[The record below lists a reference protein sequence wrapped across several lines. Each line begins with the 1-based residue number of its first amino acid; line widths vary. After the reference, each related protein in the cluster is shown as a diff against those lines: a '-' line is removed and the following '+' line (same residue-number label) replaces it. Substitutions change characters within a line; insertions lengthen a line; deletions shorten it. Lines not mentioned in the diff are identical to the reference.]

1 MKVYQKVRRFIEGS
15 WNRKWWRKESEHRKI
30 CWSRKWRGMP
40 SSGYLWWKYS
50 GKEFK
55 KELLENYPEASA
67 AERGTPARLRQIV
80 KNAEKNEIELGDIV
94 KLYEYWRAF
103 LAKANKLKKPPAVMS
118 NRELVEL
125 FMGGLT
131 MTIGQVVL
139 QYLGTSLKNKDPEK
153 REKGKTTDEI
163 RRPEDRFDL
172 EEVCRAAGK
181 VSENAQ
187 GMLS

>member
-1 MKVYQKVRRFIEGS
+1 
-15 WNRKWWRKESEHRKI
+15 
-30 CWSRKWRGMP
+30 
-40 SSGYLWWKYS
+40 
-50 GKEFK
+50 
-55 KELLENYPEASA
+55 
-67 AERGTPARLRQIV
+67 
-80 KNAEKNEIELGDIV
+80 
-94 KLYEYWRAF
+94 
-103 LAKANKLKKPPAVMS
+103 MS
-118 NRELVEL
+118 YRELVEL